1 MSSFAAV
8 LVAAALWLAWPAD
21 RRARQARILGLS
33 GDARVRVAVGRSA
46 RRETAVAL
54 LAGAAAA
61 ALIEGIIGLAVGCA
75 AALLVHRSLARLE
88 PAEVRLERERLAADL
103 PLVASLLAAVVQ
115 AGASVSGAAESVGY
129 AVGGPLGRR
138 LLDCAA
144 ASAVGAAPD
153 QAWQPLTDE
162 PAVARLGRTI
172 VRSETTGTSPARA
185 LTALS
190 ADAAGA
196 ARWAAQARV
205 RSLGPRAALPLGL
218 CFLPAFVVV
227 GVVPFVASAAVAV
240 LP

>member
-1 MSSFAAV
+1 MR
-8 LVAAALWLAWPAD
+8 D
-21 RRARQARILGLS
+21 
-33 GDARVRVAVGRSA
+33 AVGRSA
-46 RRETAVAL
+46 RRDTGVAL
-54 LAGAAAA
+54 LAGATVAF
-61 ALIEGIIGLAVGCA
+61 LIEGIVGLAVGCV
-75 AALLVHRSLARLE
+75 AALVVHRLLARLE
-88 PAEVRLERERLAADL
+88 PAAVRAARERLAADL
-103 PLVASLLAAVVQ
+103 PLAASLLAAVVQ
-115 AGASVSGAAESVGY
+115 AGASVSGAAESVGH

-144 ASAVGAAPD
+144 AAAVGAAPD
-153 QAWQPLTDE
+153 QAWQPLTNE
-162 PAVARLGRTI
+162 AGVARLGRTI

-190 ADAAGA
+190 ADAAAA